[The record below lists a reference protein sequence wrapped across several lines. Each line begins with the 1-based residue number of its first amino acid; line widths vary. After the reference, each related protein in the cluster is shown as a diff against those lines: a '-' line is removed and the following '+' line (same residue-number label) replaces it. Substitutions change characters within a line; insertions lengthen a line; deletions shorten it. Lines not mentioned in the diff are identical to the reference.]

1 MRTELPIELRRNFK
15 FGAGGAVESLFAALF
30 ALLACGGIRTVDAQ
44 PALRQIK
51 QETGPAETELRI
63 VSTEFSFNP
72 LSKPLIVGRPVII
85 VFDNSQGETEH
96 SIAAPALGLRLF
108 ARAGEV
114 VKKIHTFEKKGEFEF
129 VCDLPGHLEA
139 GMKGKLSVIAG
150 QDAQSK
156 QLDAAKLQKLE
167 K

>member
-1 MRTELPIELRRNFK
+1 MPRELRRNFK
-15 FGAGGAVESLFAALF
+15 FSSGVGVESLFAGLF
-30 ALLACGGIRTVDAQ
+30 ALLACGGIPPVGAQ

-63 VSTEFSFNP
+63 VSTEFSFSS
-72 LSKPLIVGRPVII
+72 LSKPLVAGRPVTI

-114 VKKIHTFEKKGEFEF
+114 VKKIHTFDKKGEFEF

-150 QDAQSK
+150 QDGQSK
-156 QLDAAKLQKLE
+156 QFDAAKLQKLE